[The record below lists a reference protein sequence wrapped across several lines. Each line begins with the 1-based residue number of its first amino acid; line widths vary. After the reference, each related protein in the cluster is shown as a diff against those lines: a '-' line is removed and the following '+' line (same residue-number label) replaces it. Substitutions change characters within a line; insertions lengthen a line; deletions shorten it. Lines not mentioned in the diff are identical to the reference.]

1 MIALLALSGA
11 FVAPLPSRAAA
22 RARMAADDAP
32 APSDRYTM
40 ADPTGLLRS
49 FFTGEKRQKKNAGF
63 YTGLDADGEIDL
75 PTARLSANAA
85 NRLADA
91 ELDLAQ
97 ASASD
102 LAAALVA
109 QRGRA
114 EAESL
119 LTSALESVRNDDWGG
134 WADRTSVGARF
145 FKTQKPQKQKFYSGL

>member
-40 ADPTGLLRS
+40 ADPTGMLRS

-63 YTGLDADGEIDL
+63 YTGLDADGEVGFS
-75 PTARLSANAA
+75 TAQLSANAA

-91 ELDLAQ
+91 VLDLAQ

-114 EAESL
+114 EAEGAGL
-119 LTSALESVRNDDWGG
+119 VRCRRALVKRAAVLSALVASRWCVRCGLV
-134 WADRTSVGARF
+134 AAHARA
-145 FKTQKPQKQKFYSGL
+145 S

>member
-22 RARMAADDAP
+22 RARMAADD

-91 ELDLAQ
+91 ALAC
-97 ASASD
+97 ARSSASD

>member
-91 ELDLAQ
+91 ELDLA
-97 ASASD
+97 ASD
-102 LAAALVA
+102 EEERAVVIPVA
-109 QRGRA
+109 
-114 EAESL
+114 
-119 LTSALESVRNDDWGG
+119 VR
-134 WADRTSVGARF
+134 RR
-145 FKTQKPQKQKFYSGL
+145 